1 MLGEKRQRRA
11 GPEDDGE
18 EMGEL
23 AGEAKEQMLA
33 AHLLDMVGPKLRQP
47 ARGLSLEEAGGGSF
61 QTGESLVGGEPVDV
75 HGGGGDVVRSRH
87 LPVIVTG
94 QRGSALT
101 LVKRSRVQAQRGPS
115 AKPFYRALATMQ
127 RGAHKPARREASASW
142 LPQHAYGRLR

>member
-75 HGGGGDVVRSRH
+75 HGGGGDVVRSTPPAPYRNRSKRKRID
-87 LPVIVTG
+87 VG
-94 QRGSALT
+94 QTQSSASST
-101 LVKRSRVQAQRGPS
+101 R
-115 AKPFYRALATMQ
+115 TI
-127 RGAHKPARREASASW
+127 REAILPGTRNDATRSA
-142 LPQHAYGRLR
+142 